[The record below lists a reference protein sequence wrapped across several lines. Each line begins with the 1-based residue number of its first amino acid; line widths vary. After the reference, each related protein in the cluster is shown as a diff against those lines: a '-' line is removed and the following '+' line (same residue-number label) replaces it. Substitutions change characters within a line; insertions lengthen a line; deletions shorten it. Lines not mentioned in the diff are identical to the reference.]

1 MKQSILKQV
10 SKKDKIQFLTKLQT
24 GKYIIGH
31 AVTPRQELNFERL
44 ESGLYRCNQTG
55 KELKQSAVEA
65 LEGQYM
71 VMIEIVDNLATPP
84 TGYQLIP
91 FPKEQYLNQLLKSK
105 EYEN

>member
-24 GKYIIGH
+24 GNYILGH
-31 AVTPRQELNFERL
+31 TVTPREELDFERI
-44 ESGLYRCNQTG
+44 ESGSYICIQSG

-65 LEGQYM
+65 LESQYM

-84 TGYQLIP
+84 TGYRLIP
-91 FPKEQYLNQLLKSK
+91 FPQDQILNQLLISK
-105 EYEN
+105 Q